1 MTDARTKL
9 DILYQDALGDID
21 SLLTRIE
28 TMDHGVTEAI
38 GALDKAG
45 ALFRNEVLLLQA
57 EAKREL
63 MEHQERKMAEASVKA
78 HKDANDLISALL
90 ARLEAQM
97 KDSIREEVGRPVESA
112 VDDLRGF
119 RWKLPVYCFL
129 AGALGA
135 GISFLAYDHFSKDE
149 YFLVY
154 GKAVGVVWDKLPQPA
169 QKLILDARGK

>member
-63 MEHQERKMAEASVKA
+63 MEHQERKMAEASFKA

-119 RWKLPVYCFL
+119 RW
-129 AGALGA
+129 
-135 GISFLAYDHFSKDE
+135 
-149 YFLVY
+149 
-154 GKAVGVVWDKLPQPA
+154 
-169 QKLILDARGK
+169 

>member
-1 MTDARTKL
+1 MTDARTQL

-45 ALFRNEVLLLQA
+45 ELFRADVLRLQA

-63 MEHQERKMAEASVKA
+63 LEHQERKMAEASAKA
-78 HKDANDLISALL
+78 EKEANALISALL
-90 ARLEAQM
+90 VRLESEM
-97 KDSIREEVGRPVESA
+97 KDSIRKEVANPVESA

-119 RWKLPVYCFL
+119 QWKLPLYCLL
-129 AGALGA
+129 AGAIGSGA
-135 GISFLAYDHFSKDE
+135 TLWAYDHFSQDE
-149 YFLVY
+149 QFQVY
-154 GKAVGVVWDKLPQPA
+154 GKAVGEVWDKLPQPA